1 MEHVIRRWALP
12 GAAAAAALVL
22 ATTAPAAAHTDLLR
36 SHPVPGSSVP
46 GTVSTVRLEFVDP
59 EIPELTDVVVT
70 GPGASAQGASVQ
82 VADPTVSGALV
93 DATLERATPPGE
105 YVVAYRTVAQ
115 DGHPVTG
122 SFTFE
127 VVPGAA
133 SARAGV
139 QRVGEAGVVP
149 VGERSAADAPGRS
162 VEDPEPGGANADTV
176 TWVIAGLAV
185 ASVLALALLRR
196 GRQRGVCA

>member
-12 GAAAAAALVL
+12 GAAAALVL

-36 SHPVPGSSVP
+36 TNPEAESSVT

-59 EIPELTDVVVT
+59 VIPELTDVVVT
-70 GPGASAQGASVQ
+70 GPGASVQ

>member
-1 MEHVIRRWALP
+1 MEHVIRRWAFP
-12 GAAAAAALVL
+12 GAAAALVL

-59 EIPELTDVVVT
+59 VIPELTDVVVT
-70 GPGASAQGASVQ
+70 GPGASEQ

-139 QRVGEAGVVP
+139 QRVDEAGAVP
-149 VGERSAADAPGRS
+149 VGERPAADAPGRS
-162 VEDPEPGGANADTV
+162 VEDSEPGGANADTA

-185 ASVLALALLRR
+185 ASALALALLRR